1 MQTQTNYNVVVENK
15 LLLGQ
20 YTLDRVEKA
29 VVYLALQSVDQSIMI
44 SESREF
50 EVTAKQ
56 LSSLLDI
63 DISDAYFELKKAATT
78 IFNRSLIYE
87 EHTETGL
94 RKITHQRIVES
105 CSYCE
110 GAGYVTLKFASSI
123 LPLLFDLKK
132 NYTTLKLQDIAQLT
146 NGYVI
151 RLFEIFL
158 TTRFRMKCSKV
169 SIKLADLMER
179 LELPEGYRDNYG
191 MFNVRILQPTIEQL
205 RSNKLVDV
213 TLVTHKKVR
222 KIDQLTFNCE
232 WF

>member
-1 MQTQTNYNVVVENK
+1 MNTQNSYNVVVENK

-20 YTLDRVEKA
+20 YTLDKVEKA

-44 SESREF
+44 SDNREF

-56 LSSLLDI
+56 LASLLDM
-63 DISDAYFELKKAATT
+63 DMSDAYFELKKAATT

-87 EHTETGL
+87 ERTETGL
-94 RKITHQRIVES
+94 KRITHQRIVES

-110 GAGYVTLKFASSI
+110 GAGYVILKFASSI
-123 LPLLFDLKK
+123 LPLLFDLKQ

-151 RLFEIFL
+151 RLFEICL
-158 TTRFRMKCSKV
+158 TSRFKMRSSKV
-169 SIKLADLMER
+169 TIKLDDLMQR

-191 MFNVRILQPTIEQL
+191 LFNVRILQPTIEQL
-205 RSNKLVDV
+205 RSNKLVDI

-222 KIDQLTFNCE
+222 KVDQLTFNCE
-232 WF
+232 WY